1 MKFLGSLSLAYR
13 FALLTLCV
21 VAGFAVYGL
30 WSFKTLNELKI
41 TGPTYRQIVQGKDL
55 VADILPPPEYIIESY
70 LVGLQLAAGGK
81 HDQNGLIQRLRNLQ
95 TEYNARHEF
104 WANANLTAQLR
115 EAFIRQAHE
124 PAVLFYDIAFGEF
137 VPALQTGDS
146 EAAASALAKMEA
158 AYENHRAGID
168 RVVQIANL
176 RVAED
181 EAAANRQIG
190 SATRLLWT
198 VLALTVALTI
208 AVALLISRSVTLP
221 LSDLQKMML
230 QIKNGRDFTL
240 RLNTGGHD
248 EIAETAQTFN
258 GLIMSLQKML
268 TELLEDANEVAQAA
282 QSLSAASAQ
291 TVVGSRQQS
300 AAATS
305 IATTIDQ
312 VNANIGQLSDN
323 AQVALDISCK
333 SGTLSHQG
341 GDIIHNAAAAMLQ
354 IAASVQK
361 TSGTIEALGQQSR
374 QISSVVQ
381 VIKAVADQTN
391 LLALNAAIEAAR
403 AGEQGRGFA
412 VVADEV
418 RNLAKRTTNAT
429 EEISQMIESMQKSTQ
444 LAIIAMGEA
453 VGKADEGAVIARQAG
468 DAINEIKVE
477 SSKVVEVVNNISAA
491 LLDQNTASNDIAGN
505 IEQVAQMAKANNTAA
520 EQAAREAKHL
530 EELAGHMRTAVG
542 KFKI

>member
-1 MKFLGSLSLAYR
+1 MNFLNSLSLVYR
-13 FALLTLCV
+13 FALLIACV
-21 VAGFAVYGL
+21 VTGFAVYGL

-70 LVGLQLAAGGK
+70 LVGLQLAGGK
-81 HDQNGLIQRLRNLQ
+81 HDRTDLVQRLHKLRA
-95 TEYNARHEF
+95 EYNARHDF
-104 WANANLTAQLR
+104 WTRSNLNDQLR
-115 EAFIRQAHE
+115 ETFLNQAHQ
-124 PAVLFYDIAFGEF
+124 PALRFYDIAFGEF
-137 VPALQTGDS
+137 IPALHNGDS
-146 EAAASALAKMEA
+146 ETATSALAKMEA
-158 AYENHRAGID
+158 AYESHRAGID

-176 RVAED
+176 RVTED

-190 SATRLLWT
+190 AATTLLWT
-198 VLALTVALTI
+198 VLALTLAVTI
-208 AVALLISRSVTLP
+208 AVALTISRSVTRP
-221 LSDLQKMML
+221 LAEMQKMML
-230 QIKNGRDFTL
+230 QIKNDRDFTL
-240 RLNTGGHD
+240 RLDTGGRD
-248 EIAETAQTFN
+248 EIAETAATFN
-258 GLIMSLQKML
+258 GLIGSLQQML
-268 TELLEDANEVAQAA
+268 KELLEDADELAQAA
-282 QSLSAASAQ
+282 QLLAATSAQ

-300 AAATS
+300 GAATS

-312 VNANIGQLSDN
+312 VNANVSQLSDN

-333 SGTLSHQG
+333 SGDLSHQG

-361 TSGTIEALGQQSR
+361 TSGTIEALGQQSQ

-429 EEISQMIESMQKSTQ
+429 EEISQMIASMQKSTQ
-444 LAIIAMGEA
+444 LAISAMTDA
-453 VGKADEGAVIARQAG
+453 VGKADDGAVIARRAG
-468 DAINEIKVE
+468 DAINEIKQE

-491 LLDQNTASNDIAGN
+491 LLDQNSASNDIADN
-505 IEQVAQMAKANNTAA
+505 IEQVAKMAKASNTAA
-520 EQAAREAKHL
+520 EQTADEAKHL
-530 EELAGHMRTAVG
+530 EKLAGHMRATAG
-542 KFKI
+542 KFKL